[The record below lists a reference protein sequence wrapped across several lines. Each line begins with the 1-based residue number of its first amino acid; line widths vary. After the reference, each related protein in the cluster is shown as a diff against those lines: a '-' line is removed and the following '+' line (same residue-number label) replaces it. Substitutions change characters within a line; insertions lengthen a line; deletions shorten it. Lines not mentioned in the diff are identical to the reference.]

1 MATCGTFN
9 VDYRSLYLHFEC
21 GVFLYKNSSV
31 MQIKQ
36 DALDTFEVS
45 KEMDLETVQARNI
58 FVRMFQ
64 SVLRLF
70 APML

>member
-1 MATCGTFN
+1 M
-9 VDYRSLYLHFEC
+9 YLHFEC

>member
-9 VDYRSLYLHFEC
+9 VDYRSFYLHFEC

-31 MQIKQ
+31 LQIRQ
-36 DALDTFEVS
+36 DALNTFEVS
-45 KEMDLETVQARNI
+45 EEMQLEKVRSRNLI
-58 FVRMFQ
+58 VRMIQ

>member
-1 MATCGTFN
+1 
-9 VDYRSLYLHFEC
+9 
-21 GVFLYKNSSV
+21 

>member
-31 MQIKQ
+31 LQIRQ
-36 DALDTFEVS
+36 DALNTFEVS
-45 KEMDLETVQARNI
+45 EEMQLEKVRSRNLA
-58 FVRMFQ
+58 VRMIQ